1 MRGGGVEGGSG
12 FVGKQQRRVGGQR
25 TGNADALLLAAGEL
39 LRVALAFVSQA
50 DEVQQLLHALGA
62 LLLADALQLQRVFNI
77 AGRGARVHQVEL
89 LENHADIA
97 ANAAQ
102 LFLGHADDIGVIK
115 Q

>member
-1 MRGGGVEGGSG
+1 M
-12 FVGKQQRRVGGQR
+12 
-25 TGNADALLLAAGEL
+25 

-50 DEVQQLLHALGA
+50 DEVQQLLHTLGA

-89 LENHADIA
+89 LEDHANIA

-102 LFLGHADDIGVIK
+102 LPLGHADDIGVIK